1 MSDTTSK
8 QSIRDPV
15 SGLAIYELSH
25 PWGHGT
31 PIWPGDADIV
41 IKRGVYHARDGVLSQ
56 HITANMQT
64 STHVNAPIN
73 MIQGGA
79 DVAQLSIDHFFGNG
93 IVIDVPKKRWELV
106 TAADLEV
113 SGSRV
118 REGDLVFICTGWHAR
133 YSDSMEY
140 FGEAPGLDV
149 SAAKWLVDRKVKLV
163 GVDTAAV
170 DHPMATS
177 LAAHR
182 GGPLIRRLPK
192 HYETLTGRDAKQD
205 FPDWMPAHRML
216 LSAGVPTVENVGGQ
230 LQVLAGKRATFH
242 AMPWRFE
249 RGDGCIIRL
258 IAFVD
263 PKGSCRIETGGSPA
277 SEGSY
282 NAR

>member
-1 MSDTTSK
+1 MTDQPT
-8 QSIRDPV
+8 RDPI
-15 SGLAIYELSH
+15 SGLHIYELSH

-31 PIWPGDADIV
+31 PIWPGDADIM
-41 IKRGVYHARDGVLSQ
+41 IRRGVYHARDGVLSQ

-79 DVAQLSIDHFFGNG
+79 DVAQLPLDHFFGNG
-93 IVIDVPKKRWELV
+93 IVLDVPKGRWELV
-106 TAADLEV
+106 MAADLDAA
-113 SGSRV
+113 GGRV
-118 REGDLVFICTGWHAR
+118 REGDMVFICTGWHAR

-149 SAAKWLVDRKVKLV
+149 SAAQWLIDRKVKLV

-192 HYETLTGRDAKQD
+192 HYENMTGRDPRAD
-205 FPDWMPAHRML
+205 FPRWMPAHRL
-216 LSAGVPTVENVGGQ
+216 LLAAGVPTIENAGGQ
-230 LQVLAGKRATFH
+230 LQALAGKRATFH

-249 RGDGCIIRL
+249 RGDGCIVRL
-258 IAFVD
+258 VAFID
-263 PKGSCRIETGGSPA
+263 ADGSCQIESGRGPDTDSQGDLTCQV
-277 SEGSY
+277 
-282 NAR
+282 N